1 MSDGWLTRRYYDER
15 TQSRSSPGACFFKG
29 ELIFASRWRGDAPG
43 WRDNDLFV
51 GFAGRGIETAPMGD
65 FDDIGFIKTYGL
77 AHSILYRSE

>member
-15 TQSRSSPGACFFKG
+15 TQSRSSPGACFFRG
-29 ELIFASRWRGDAPG
+29 ELIFASRWHGDAPG

-51 GFAGRGIETAPMGD
+51 GFAGRGIETASMGD
-65 FDDIGFIKTYGL
+65 FDDIGFVKSYGI